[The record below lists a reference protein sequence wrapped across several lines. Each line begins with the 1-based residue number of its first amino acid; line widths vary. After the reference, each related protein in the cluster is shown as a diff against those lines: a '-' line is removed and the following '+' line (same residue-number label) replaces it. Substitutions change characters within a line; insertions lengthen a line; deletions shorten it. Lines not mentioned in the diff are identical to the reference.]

1 MANVTLNVTDNQ
13 GKATGTVDAPAE
25 IFGFSAEEVQSRIPL
40 IHQVVVAQLAAA
52 RQGTHSTKRRGEV
65 SGAGRKPFKQ
75 KGTGRARQ
83 GSIRSPILRGG
94 GVVFGPHPRDYA
106 KKLNKK
112 TAALAFRRA
121 LSEKIAAGAVSVAE
135 GLGAIEPKTKAL
147 GALLKKVGGGRAV
160 LFVTA
165 AANKNLNLAARNVTK
180 VEVTTAAQASTYQV
194 FRHPV
199 IVADA
204 AGLEAL
210 QARLSE
216 GVEQ

>member
-1 MANVTLNVTDNQ
+1 MSKVAIYNVSGEAAGEKQIAAGLLETKRGAQAVL
-13 GKATGTVDAPAE
+13 DAITAYRAG
-25 IFGFSAEEVQSRIPL
+25 IRAGSA
-40 IHQVVVAQLAAA
+40 
-52 RQGTHSTKRRGEV
+52 STKKRGEV
-65 SGAGRKPFKQ
+65 SGGGRKPYKQ

-106 KKLNKK
+106 KKVNKK

-121 LSEKIAAGAVSVAE
+121 LSEKLAAGAVVVAA
-135 GLGAIEPKTKAL
+135 GLEQIEPKTKAL
-147 GALLKKVGGGRAV
+147 AGLLKKAGGGKAV

-180 VEVTTAAQASTYQV
+180 VEVTTAAQANTYQIERYP
-194 FRHPV
+194 F

-204 AGLEAL
+204 AGLDVL
-210 QARLSE
+210 QARLAE
-216 GVEQ
+216 GAE

>member
-1 MANVTLNVTDNQ
+1 MSKVAKVNLNGEAAGEQEVADGLLELKRGAQAVLDAVTAYRA
-13 GKATGTVDAPAE
+13 GIRAGTA
-25 IFGFSAEEVQSRIPL
+25 
-40 IHQVVVAQLAAA
+40 
-52 RQGTHSTKRRGEV
+52 STKTRDEV
-65 SGAGRKPFKQ
+65 SGGGRKPYKQ

-121 LSEKIAAGAVSVAE
+121 LSEKIAAGAVSVAD
-135 GLGAIEPKTKAL
+135 GLGSIEPKTKAL

-194 FRHPV
+194 FRYPV

>member
-1 MANVTLNVTDNQ
+1 MSKVAMVDLNGEAAGEKQFADGLLELKRGAQAVLDVVTAHRAGLR
-13 GKATGTVDAPAE
+13 AGTA
-25 IFGFSAEEVQSRIPL
+25 
-40 IHQVVVAQLAAA
+40 
-52 RQGTHSTKRRGEV
+52 STKTRDEV
-65 SGAGRKPFKQ
+65 SGGGRKPYKQ

-94 GVVFGPHPRDYA
+94 GVVFGPHPRDFSKKVN
-106 KKLNKK
+106 KKL
-112 TAALAFRRA
+112 AALAFRRA
-121 LSEKIAAGAVSVAE
+121 LSEKLAAGAVVVAE

-147 GALLKKVGGGRAV
+147 AALLKKVGGGKAV

-165 AANKNLNLAARNVTK
+165 ASSKNLNLAARNVPK
-180 VEVTTAAQASTYQV
+180 VEVTTAAQAHTYQV

-204 AGLEAL
+204 AGLDAL

>member
-1 MANVTLNVTDNQ
+1 MSKVAIYNLSGEAAGEQEVADGILELKRGKQAVLDVVTAYRAGLR
-13 GKATGTVDAPAE
+13 AGTA
-25 IFGFSAEEVQSRIPL
+25 
-40 IHQVVVAQLAAA
+40 
-52 RQGTHSTKRRGEV
+52 STKTRDEV
-65 SGAGRKPFKQ
+65 SGGGRKPYKQ

-106 KKLNKK
+106 KKVNKK

-121 LSEKIAAGAVSVAE
+121 LSEKIAAGAVVVAQ
-135 GLGAIEPKTKAL
+135 GLEAAGPKTKSLAD
-147 GALLKKVGGGRAV
+147 LLKKVGGGKAM

-165 AANKNLNLAARNVTK
+165 AANRNLTLAARNVTK
-180 VEVTTAAQASTYQV
+180 VEVTTAAQANTYQV
-194 FRHPV
+194 MRYPV
-199 IVADA
+199 IVTDA

-210 QARLSE
+210 KTRIAE